1 MFKIS
6 MSVIATLAVVFA
18 AYCIDGFYLQQ
29 TLLFFSGFM
38 VASLIML
45 ED

>member
-1 MFKIS
+1 MLKIS
-6 MSVIATLAVVFA
+6 MSVIATLTVVFA

-29 TLLFFSGFM
+29 VLLFFSGFM
-38 VASLIML
+38 VAGLIML